1 MYIERRFY
9 IKNNIIFV
17 KSRFIVSFN
26 NWFSPVI
33 VFITSQIH
41 VLYL

>member
-9 IKNNIIFV
+9 IKKNMIFV